1 MFSIT
6 KKDRHNVINFLGI
19 KVKLRNK
26 NIKIEPQRDFE
37 KDFIKKNFKDF
48 HNRNL
53 AEDVKSLLKGL
64 PDDDKIKINKT
75 IAAIL
80 NILEDRPFNRHDFAN
95 QLPVFPIAKLNDDC
109 YLGYG
114 KYYLPISYF
123 EDSIFEYKHSLD
135 SIESINSIKHKSIID
150 AGAYVGDSALILRE
164 CFDGTIY
171 SFEPMKKEYALLLK
185 TIEMNDLENV
195 VPVKKGL
202 GDTNSEIEVDS
213 FPATIECHKMKQKEK
228 IEITT
233 IDDYVEKNNI
243 EVGLIKSDIEGA
255 ELSLLRGAINTIK
268 QQKPVLVIS
277 IYHNT
282 NDFFEIKKLIESLNL
297 GYKFKI
303 EKNPNR
309 ILIDTI
315 LIAEV
320 K

>member
-1 MFSIT
+1 
-6 KKDRHNVINFLGI
+6 
-19 KVKLRNK
+19 
-26 NIKIEPQRDFE
+26 
-37 KDFIKKNFKDF
+37 
-48 HNRNL
+48 
-53 AEDVKSLLKGL
+53 
-64 PDDDKIKINKT
+64 
-75 IAAIL
+75 
-80 NILEDRPFNRHDFAN
+80 
-95 QLPVFPIAKLNDDC
+95 
-109 YLGYG
+109 
-114 KYYLPISYF
+114 
-123 EDSIFEYKHSLD
+123 
-135 SIESINSIKHKSIID
+135 
-150 AGAYVGDSALILRE
+150 
-164 CFDGTIY
+164 
-171 SFEPMKKEYALLLK
+171 
-185 TIEMNDLENV
+185 
-195 VPVKKGL
+195 
-202 GDTNSEIEVDS
+202 
-213 FPATIECHKMKQKEK
+213 MKQKEK

-309 ILIDTI
+309 ILIDTV